1 MVGVDLSSSF
11 LQGLQLDYANL
22 LRKPILWAVISPG
35 LS

>member
-11 LQGLQLDYANL
+11 LLDYANL